1 MIDIQNSYFNFRL
14 KFPTLFCISIVSE
27 TRGRGGGL
35 LWGEGGGGGG
45 VPGQVEREMGSD
57 LETGAGDLAAGSGP
71 DLTEWLGPLSQT
83 ERLEAAWPLSPRS
96 RRSVMAQ

>member
-1 MIDIQNSYFNFRL
+1 M
-14 KFPTLFCISIVSE
+14 
-27 TRGRGGGL
+27 GGG
-35 LWGEGGGGGG
+35 GRGGGG

-83 ERLEAAWPLSPRS
+83 ERLEADCLSPPGLGG
-96 RRSVMAQ
+96 V